1 MYPTL
6 LYIIHLLSNKLFPFR
21 ICYSFSSALIIYAD
35 LQNFNLLIVKLDG
48 LLKGTL
54 NQLTTLV
61 LAVSKAL
68 INEVFNGLKSKAV

>member
-6 LYIIHLLSNKLFPFR
+6 LYIVRLLSNKLFPFR
-21 ICYSFSSALIIYAD
+21 IRYSFSSALIIYAD

-68 INEVFNGLKSKAV
+68 INEVFNGLKAKAV